1 MDLSYVLE
9 GESIGLGDGF
19 GYTVDSY
26 FSTVVLFCEVT
37 MDTELVNIDLV
48 LLGEKQCSV
57 PVSLCHNIFIN

>member
-19 GYTVDSY
+19 GYTVNSY
-26 FSTVVLFCEVT
+26 FSTVVMFCEVT

-48 LLGEKQCSV
+48 LLGEKQC
-57 PVSLCHNIFIN
+57 